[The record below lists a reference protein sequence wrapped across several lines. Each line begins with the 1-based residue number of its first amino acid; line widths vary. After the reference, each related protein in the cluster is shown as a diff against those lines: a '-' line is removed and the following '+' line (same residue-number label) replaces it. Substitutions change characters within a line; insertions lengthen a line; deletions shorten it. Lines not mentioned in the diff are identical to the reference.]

1 MKSKKI
7 KLFSIGILLIF
18 IGTSCI
24 GVNREFKNIR
34 SQILDNLDD
43 DFDRQI
49 EFSVGPVGFF
59 VASQFVKFA
68 DTEENVDEILSKVKN
83 IHFGIY
89 DRLSNFSTPSL
100 SLLKNISNS
109 IIDED
114 WKPLVKSIDGN
125 EMVGVFVK
133 DINHDDIEEL
143 FVVTLTNDELVILKL
158 QGSLGSIIEIIIRDH
173 GHNLRIADHS

>member
-7 KLFSIGILLIF
+7 KLFSIGLLIIF
-18 IGTSCI
+18 ISTSCI

-68 DTEENVDEILSKVKN
+68 DTEENIDEILSKVKN
-83 IHFGIY
+83 IHVGIY
-89 DRLSNFSTPSL
+89 DRLSNFSKPSL
-100 SLLKNISNS
+100 SLLKNITNS
-109 IIDED
+109 IVDEN
-114 WKPLVKSIDGN
+114 WKSLVKSIDGN

-133 DINHDDIEEL
+133 DINPDEIEEL
-143 FVVTLTNDELVILKL
+143 FLVTLTNEELVLVKL
-158 QGSLGSIIEIIIRDH
+158 QGKLGSIIEVIIRDH

>member
-1 MKSKKI
+1 MNFKKI
-7 KLFSIGILLIF
+7 KITVIMLTIAF
-18 IGTSCI
+18 ISTSCI

-34 SQILDNLDD
+34 SQILDNIND

-68 DTEENVDEILSKVKN
+68 DTEENVDEMLSKVKN
-83 IHFGIY
+83 IHVGIY
-89 DRLSNFSTPSL
+89 DRLSNTSMPSL
-100 SLLKNISNS
+100 SLIKTISNS

-125 EMVGVFVK
+125 EMVGVFIK
-133 DINHDDIEEL
+133 DLNEEDVEEI
-143 FVVTLTNDELVILKL
+143 FVITLTDDELILVKL
-158 QGSLGSIIEIIIRDH
+158 QGSLGSIMEIIIREH
-173 GHNLRIADHS
+173 GHNLRIEDQS

>member
-1 MKSKKI
+1 MKRT
-7 KLFSIGILLIF
+7 KLTILFLAIAIF
-18 IGTSCI
+18 TSGCI

-34 SQILDNLDD
+34 SQILDNLND

-68 DTEENVDEILSKVKN
+68 DSEENVDEMLSKVKN
-83 IHFGIY
+83 IHVGVY
-89 DRLSNFSTPSL
+89 DRLSSFSKPSL
-100 SLLKNISNS
+100 SLLKEIGSL
-109 IIDED
+109 IIDEE

-133 DINHDDIEEL
+133 NFSEDDIEEL
-143 FVVTLTNDELVILKL
+143 FVVTLTDDELVLVKL
-158 QGSLGSIIEIIIRDH
+158 QGSLGAIIEVVIRDH
-173 GHNLRIADHS
+173 GHNLRITDHS